1 MAAFERYL
9 SGSTATVEARPG
21 DSPPAL
27 LLAPILR
34 RATWLLRRLECRADA
49 GLPRLAYLSDFYL
62 GLMQPAPPGTRLV
75 DVPFDGFDA
84 ELVRAPNATE
94 DGVVLYFHGG
104 AFFCC
109 GLRSHRR
116 MVSRI
121 SAASG
126 MPVLNVG
133 YRQLPTATL
142 TQSVQDCLD
151 AYRMLLDSGYSGDQV
166 VFAGDS
172 AGGYLAFAVALRAE
186 AEGLP
191 MPAGITAIAPWVD
204 LECEHSLAHPNGL
217 TDPYLP
223 IRQIARLI
231 PLLYGGLTPPVDS
244 LLDADLSGLPPTLIQ
259 VGSVEALLSDAEL
272 MTDRL
277 ARARVPVRLQIWQRQ
292 VHVFQA
298 LADLIPEGHAAIREI
313 GDFMRSVVSSASS
326 EVAA

>member
-1 MAAFERYL
+1 MLEQL
-9 SGSTATVEARPG
+9 KPGSTATVEIKPSH
-21 DSPPAL
+21 SPSAL
-27 LLAPILR
+27 LLAPVLR
-34 RATWLLRRLECRADA
+34 QVTWLIRRFEGRPEA
-49 GLPRLAYLSDFYL
+49 GLPRIAYLSDFYL
-62 GLMQPAPPGTRLV
+62 GLMQPAPSGTQLTP
-75 DVPFDGFDA
+75 VPFDGFDA
-84 ELVRAPNATE
+84 ELVRAPRATGE
-94 DGVVLYFHGG
+94 GVVLYFHGG

-116 MVSRI
+116 MVARI
-121 SAASG
+121 SAACG

-151 AYRMLLDSGYSGDQV
+151 AYRMLLDSGYSSDQV

-172 AGGYLAFAVALRAE
+172 AGGYLAFAVALRAV

-191 MPAGITAIAPWVD
+191 APAGITAIAPWVD
-204 LECEHSLAHPNGL
+204 LECQFSLGHPNGL

-223 IRQIARLI
+223 IRQIRRLI
-231 PLLYGGLTPPVDS
+231 PLLYGGPTSPVAS
-244 LLDADLSGLPPTLIQ
+244 LLDVDLSALPPTLIQ

-277 ARARVPVRLQIWQRQ
+277 ARDRVPVTLQIWQRQ

-298 LADLIPEGHAAIREI
+298 FADLVPEGHAAIREI
-313 GDFMRSVVSSASS
+313 GAFVRGVITPA
-326 EVAA
+326 EKEAAA